1 MLAKLFGKKTDHP
14 LADMK
19 SAQAILNDLPKSDP
33 IKSLMELTDWVE
45 SVTEVNEFKLDHQFA
60 LIRMLDEAGYTH
72 ARKLSNEYFA
82 AHELSM
88 FQENR
93 LWLVLGSW
101 YRNLYNAYLKVFKH
115 YCDGDKG
122 SASIN
127 SSVALLVS
135 RTVRCMMSS
144 LKFAC
149 VHYGPI
155 DSQIWMQLGLLYKHA
170 ESHRYQDAP
179 VQLYPAMI
187 KTSSVQLE
195 AGHLLAW
202 YGCGVSSLSPLAMHL
217 TERIIEQYNSEVNI
231 QAKPSEC
238 SLFGFDL
245 NAPSLPRRVN
255 VDSTVHPHMRFICMP
270 ELQVKL
276 ENLIQVLN
284 KNIVPDDLILG
295 GEYEPELVKEAAEY
309 LLKFMTVLPKR
320 KALRKQIS
328 IKTKVVRGFPR
339 MVTYAGLGTNFE
351 EDQVAEWN
359 LDNISTAGFYTVLA
373 QSASE
378 QVRIGE
384 LVGIKPEALS
394 YWGLAIIRRLMRD
407 TDNHLHVGAEI
418 FSNQTSSVTLSQSG
432 GGSMGFED
440 GQVAL
445 WLHHKVGEEVEG
457 KVFLLVSKYV
467 PNCSLQTELQNKKYL
482 LIPIAL
488 KQRHLDCDLVEF
500 RVIERD
506 ESEE

>member
-1 MLAKLFGKKTDHP
+1 M
-14 LADMK
+14 
-19 SAQAILNDLPKSDP
+19 NDLPKHDAL
-33 IKSLMELTDWVE
+33 KSLMELSDWVE

-60 LIRMLDEAGYTH
+60 LIRMLDEAGYAH

-82 AHELSM
+82 PHELTT

-101 YRNLYNAYLKVFKH
+101 YRNLYQAYLKIFKR
-115 YCDGDKG
+115 YCEGDKG
-122 SASIN
+122 GGAIDSL
-127 SSVALLVS
+127 VALLVS

-155 DSQIWMQLGLLYKHA
+155 DSQIWSQLGQLYRHA
-170 ESHRYQDAP
+170 EGHRYQDTP
-179 VQLYPAMI
+179 VQLYPAMTR
-187 KTSSVQLE
+187 TSTVQLE
-195 AGHLLAW
+195 TSHLLGW

-217 TERIIEQYNSEVNI
+217 TERIIEQYNSVVKI
-231 QAKPSEC
+231 QTQPGDC

-245 NAPSLPRRVN
+245 TGPSLPRRVN

-270 ELQVKL
+270 EMQGKL
-276 ENLIQVLN
+276 ESLIKVLR
-284 KNIVPDDLILG
+284 KNIVPDDLLLG
-295 GEYEPELVKEAAEY
+295 GEYDAELVKEAAEY

-320 KALRKQIS
+320 KALRKQIN

-339 MVTYAGLGTNFE
+339 MVTYAGLGTRFDE
-351 EDQVAEWN
+351 GQVAEWQ
-359 LDNISTAGFYTVLA
+359 LDNISTAGFYTVLS
-373 QSASE
+373 QSASD

-418 FSNQTSSVTLSQSG
+418 YSNQISSVTLSQSG

-440 GQVAL
+440 GQIGL
-445 WLHHKVGEEVEG
+445 WLHPKIGEEVEG
-457 KVFLLVSKYV
+457 KIYLLVGKYV
-467 PNCSLQTELQNKKYL
+467 PNCSLQTELQDKKYL
-482 LIPIAL
+482 LIPVAL
-488 KQRHLDCDLVEF
+488 KQRNLDCDLVEF